1 MSDLSESNHMSDHGN
16 TNKKVKSEL
25 YHIWKKARVMYDM
38 VKDESNLEGWVKNNI
53 AQAYDLIDQAM
64 RYSEYEQMFPEK
76 QPETPEEEKNNFL
89 TNEDKRYPTP
99 TAQESGDQFMTRCI
113 LDANMKKRYPVQGD
127 RFAACMSIYNENK
140 DTPSENPGEKFQDP
154 MQVKEDPMND
164 PIKPLLP

>member
-1 MSDLSESNHMSDHGN
+1 MSDISESNHMSDSGN

-38 VKDESNLEGWVKNNI
+38 VKDDSELEGWVKNNI

-76 QPETPEEEKNNFL
+76 EEEPPESEKNNFL

-99 TAQESGDQFMTRCI
+99 TVQESGDQFVTRCI

-127 RFAACMSIYNENK
+127 RFAACMSVYNKNK
-140 DTPSENPGEKFQDP
+140 DTPSDNPGKKFEDP
-154 MQVKEDPMND
+154 MQVKEAPIEDPV
-164 PIKPLLP
+164 KPLLP